1 MKILIWVM
9 ARALGD
15 GVIYTGYVRELKRLY
30 PQSEIDIFCTK
41 MHAAAFKNNPYVD
54 KFYYFN
60 TYNKPFNKVTRTKIF
75 LNPIFHIKNLLKARK
90 EKYDI
95 LIDVDSSYKWS
106 NRFMVKFIMGGG
118 LFASKTHGTIA
129 GRFRENNKYG
139 YTKEKLLKTYTHLYN
154 ASESSAYA
162 YLFKDNKIDD
172 KYELFIDEKSL
183 KKADEYYKKTACNN
197 KKIIFNGEG
206 SDKSIS
212 SEKIIDTLNALLK
225 AYPEYYIYIIGYS
238 AYYEKYNEIVKKI
251 DNKRLQITYKTN
263 IQDAFA
269 LIKYADLLIS
279 VDTALIHIAS
289 ALGTNVCEII
299 SYGKKG
305 NYVGRPRF
313 VDFVICENKKNNK
326 FDLDGFEID
335 DILEATR
342 KLI

>member
-54 KFYYFN
+54 NFYYFK
-60 TYNKPFNKVTRTKIF
+60 TYNKPFSKITRTKIY
-75 LNPIFHIKNLLKARK
+75 LNPLMHLKNLIKARK
-90 EKYDI
+90 KKYDVV
-95 LIDVDSSYKWS
+95 IDVDSSYKWS
-106 NRFMVKFIMGGG
+106 NLFMVKFIMGKNYRQEQRV
-118 LFASKTHGTIA
+118 LA
-129 GRFRENNKYG
+129 GRYKEDNKYG
-139 YTKEKLLKTYTHLYN
+139 YTKEKLLKIYTHLYN
-154 ASESSAYA
+154 ASENTAYA

-183 KKADEYYKKTACNN
+183 RKADEYYKKTAYNN

-212 SEKIIDTLNALLK
+212 TEKIIDTLNALLN

-251 DNKRLQITYKTN
+251 NNKRLQITYKTN
-263 IQDAFA
+263 IQDTFA

-289 ALGTNVCEII
+289 ALDTNVCEII

-335 DILEATR
+335 DILEAIR

>member
-15 GVIYTGYVRELKRLY
+15 GIIYTGYVREIKKIY
-30 PQSEIDIFCTK
+30 PDAQLDIFCTK

-54 KFYYFN
+54 NFYYFN
-60 TYNKPFNKVTRTKIF
+60 TYNKPFSKITRTKIY
-75 LNPIFHIKNLLKARK
+75 LNPLMHIKNLIKARK
-90 EKYDI
+90 QKYDI
-95 LIDVDSSYKWS
+95 VIDVDSSYKRS
-106 NRFMVKFIMGGG
+106 NLFMVKFIMGKNYKKENRV
-118 LFASKTHGTIA
+118 LA
-129 GRFRENNKYG
+129 GRFKESNKYG
-139 YTKEKLLKTYTHLYN
+139 YTKEKLLKIYTHLYSP
-154 ASESSAYA
+154 SEGSAYT

-183 KKADEYYKKTACNN
+183 KKADEYYKNTALNN

-212 SEKIIDTLNALLK
+212 SKKIIDTLNALLN
-225 AYPEYYIYIIGYS
+225 AYPEYYIYIIGYDD
-238 AYYEKYNEIVKKI
+238 YYDKYDEIVKKI
-251 DNKRLQITYKTN
+251 NNKRLQITYKTN
-263 IQDAFA
+263 IQDTFA

-289 ALGTNVCEII
+289 AVGTNVCEII

-305 NYVGRPRF
+305 NFIGKPRF
-313 VDFVICENKKNNK
+313 VDFIICENKANNH

-335 DILEATR
+335 EVITATN